1 MTSSTDLIPTVADLI
16 TGYAARG
23 WYVFPC
29 HSLVDGKCT
38 CGASCMSPGK
48 HPIPARG
55 WKDASSD
62 DTTVRQ
68 WWTQHPWANVGLAL
82 APSGLVVL
90 DVDVRDGK
98 PGIASLAALGDLP
111 PTLSARTGS
120 GGFHAVYTR
129 PAGVTLSSRIGFRP
143 GLDLIV
149 NGYIILPPSL
159 HVSGGRY
166 EWLNDTPVAPL
177 PDVLRA
183 FATAGPTATRSP
195 LDDIDERADQP
206 QSVVTAARERLR
218 RHGPAVAG
226 QAGDKHTVVAGA
238 ILLRDYAL
246 PWRQAWPLAVEWN
259 AGCTPPWGADELA
272 VKLRNG
278 AVYGTSPPGIEV
290 TRLRDLE
297 DLRGLASAREP
308 EPEPDPGAN
317 PGDGTAPFRHASI
330 VVNRAAEWRETVANV
345 RKWRGVFYSWNA
357 ARGHYRE
364 MTTDEVHKSVYDGLA
379 YMEDLDQAAVAK
391 LLHAAV
397 AVPGLL
403 IDQVSAPGWIDRR
416 DVDGT
421 NYVVCPNGLLYL
433 PTMTLTPATPELF
446 TLSTIGVPYTPG
458 AAAPSGWLLAL
469 EQWFG
474 GDREAIDCLQEW
486 FGYLLVPDTRQQ
498 KILLL
503 WGPKRSGKG
512 TVARILRRLLGN
524 DACAGPTLSS
534 LTTNFGLQ
542 PLIGKQA
549 AIISDARLGGK
560 SDQAMIA
567 ERLLSVSGED
577 GQTIDRKHRE
587 AWSGYLPT
595 RFVILSNELPRL
607 QDASGALASRF
618 VVLQTRVSYIGREDT
633 GLTAR
638 LQAELPG
645 ILLWA
650 IDGWRRLRER
660 GHFVQPTASADAVR
674 ELEDLA
680 SPVGQF
686 LRETCRPEP
695 DATVVCVDLY
705 RAYTTWCMKSGVKPV
720 SASLFGRDVLAA
732 GYGKKRAR
740 IGGTVP
746 WLYSGLALNGSPS
759 PDVAST
765 GHGKDKEAA
774 T

>member
-1 MTSSTDLIPTVADLI
+1 
-16 TGYAARG
+16 
-23 WYVFPC
+23 
-29 HSLVDGKCT
+29 
-38 CGASCMSPGK
+38 MSPGK

-55 WKDASSD
+55 WKGASADAA
-62 DTTVRQ
+62 TVAA
-68 WWTQHPWANVGLAL
+68 WWQQHPWANVGLAL
-82 APSGLVVL
+82 VPSGLVVL

-98 PGIASLAALGDLP
+98 PGVESLAALGELP

-120 GGFHAVYTR
+120 GGFHAIYKR
-129 PAGVTLSSRIGFRP
+129 PADTRLTSRIGFRP

-149 NGYIILPPSL
+149 NGYIILPPSV
-159 HVSGGRY
+159 HASGGRY
-166 EWLNDTPVAPL
+166 TWLNSTPIAPL
-177 PDVLRA
+177 PDTLVA
-183 FATAGPTATRSP
+183 IAAADAASTRSP
-195 LDDIDERADQP
+195 LDDIDERPDQP
-206 QSVVTAARERLR
+206 PAVVDAARERLK
-218 RHGPAVAG
+218 RHGPAVSG

-246 PWRQAWPLAVEWN
+246 PWRQAWTIAQEWN
-259 AGCTPPWGADELA
+259 ASCQPPWGESELV

-278 AVYGTSPPGIEV
+278 AVYGTNHPGIEV
-290 TRLRDLE
+290 TRLNDIA
-297 DLRGLASAREP
+297 DLRGLKSAREP
-308 EPEPDPGAN
+308 EPDPEDEPSPV
-317 PGDGTAPFRHASI
+317 RHAAL
-330 VVNRAAEWRETVANV
+330 VVNRAAEWRETVAHV
-345 RKWRGVFYSWNA
+345 RKWRGVFYTWQA
-357 ARGHYRE
+357 DRGYYRE
-364 MTTDEVHKSVYDGLA
+364 MTTDEVTRSVYDGLA

-397 AVPGLL
+397 AVPGVL

-446 TLSTIGVPYTPG
+446 ALSTIGVPYTPG
-458 AAAPSGWLLAL
+458 AAVPTGWIHAL
-469 EQWFG
+469 EQWFD

-512 TVARILRRLLGN
+512 TVARILRKLLGN

-542 PLIGKQA
+542 PLIGKQC
-549 AIISDARLGGK
+549 AIIADARLGGK
-560 SDQAMIA
+560 DLAPVV

-577 GQTIDRKHRE
+577 SLTIDRKHRE

-595 RFVILSNELPRL
+595 RIVILSNELPRL

-618 VVLQTRVSYIGREDT
+618 IVLQTRVSYIGREDT
-633 GLTAR
+633 TLTGR
-638 LQAELPG
+638 LESELPG

-660 GHFVQPTASADAVR
+660 GHFLQPASSADTVR

-686 LRETCRPEP
+686 LRETCYPEP
-695 DATVVCVDLY
+695 DAFTVCSTLY
-705 RAYTTWCMKSGVKPV
+705 SAYQSWCMKAGVKPA

-732 GYGKKRAR
+732 GYGKKRVRA
-740 IGGTVP
+740 GNVQP
-746 WLYSGLALNGSPS
+746 WVYKGLALNGS
-759 PDVAST
+759 AAGGAAFT
-765 GHGKDKEAA
+765 GHGKDKE
-774 T
+774 TP